1 MRDTAAG
8 RYQSRTLHLFVI
20 YFTFLNPMH
29 HILCL
34 LISFCKPV
42 PLFLFSSFVSHF
54 PILRS
59 ILLPSPSYYHYL
71 HSFFLSCSVLPRWL
85 TVQTRRGK
93 LGCSHNDRPFV
104 LICSS
109 SSSIKVST
117 QASNTHKQTH
127 AHKHLQCL
135 KLEETCFGPK
145 PSKLITLPWW
155 SGPVNLTRLQ
165 CWRET
170 ERIPFWEYLR
180 SF

>member
-1 MRDTAAG
+1 MHQIWETPQLEDTKVGHCIYLSSILLSLTPCTISSAYWSLSAN
-8 RYQSRTLHLFVI
+8 QSL
-20 YFTFLNPMH
+20 
-29 HILCL
+29 
-34 LISFCKPV
+34 
-42 PLFLFSSFVSHF
+42 SSFVSHF

>member
-1 MRDTAAG
+1 MGLCHSVFTSFYRTSFYLRVRDWISQGIKQCTKYERHRSWKIPKSDTA
-8 RYQSRTLHLFVI
+8 SICHLF
-20 YFTFLNPMH
+20 YFPMH

-42 PLFLFSSFVSHF
+42 PLFHFSSFVSHF

-117 QASNTHKQTH
+117 QASNAHKQTH
-127 AHKHLQCL
+127 SHLH
-135 KLEETCFGPK
+135 TY
-145 PSKLITLPWW
+145 SAW
-155 SGPVNLTRLQ
+155 S
-165 CWRET
+165 
-170 ERIPFWEYLR
+170 
-180 SF
+180 